1 MKQELRTMTC
11 AVWAVLLMPGAVM
24 LPGTPATGAETDSEL
39 EAARR
44 EIRGPSH
51 LLGYLVET

>member
-1 MKQELRTMTC
+1 MTC